1 MKIRLILIGLVS
13 VALVL
18 LMAMYIIYLTAASIC
33 EESKVLPFRYVSQ
46 GLFGQ
51 TLTKIQTTPEN
62 ADGYARLCI
71 RTGNPE
77 FFKLTENINYIV
89 NSGVENE

>member
-1 MKIRLILIGLVS
+1 MKIRVILISLAICVS
-13 VALVL
+13 LL
-18 LMAMYIIYLTAASIC
+18 LMAMYMVYLMAASIC

-51 TLTKIQTTPEN
+51 TLTKIPTSPQN

-71 RTGNPE
+71 STGNPE

-89 NSGVENE
+89 NAGK